1 MTNKRPFLSK
11 NFTYR
16 EFEKSETAER
26 LEIDNT
32 IKHDSVRNNIKEL
45 VYHILQPLREKVNKP
60 IVITS
65 GYRCP
70 ELNKAVGG
78 VSTSQHVNGQAVD
91 FIVIGMNVVD
101 VAKTI
106 IEMELPY
113 DQLGIYNNFLHVSV
127 SPRQRHQ
134 IYYHKSYKGTKL

>member
-1 MTNKRPFLSK
+1 MGYYLSE

-45 VYHILQPLREKVNKP
+45 VYHVLQPLREKLNKP

-91 FIVIGMNVVD
+91 FIVIGMNVVN

-127 SPRQRHQ
+127 SPRQRRQ
-134 IYYHKSYKGTKL
+134 IYYDKSYKGSKL